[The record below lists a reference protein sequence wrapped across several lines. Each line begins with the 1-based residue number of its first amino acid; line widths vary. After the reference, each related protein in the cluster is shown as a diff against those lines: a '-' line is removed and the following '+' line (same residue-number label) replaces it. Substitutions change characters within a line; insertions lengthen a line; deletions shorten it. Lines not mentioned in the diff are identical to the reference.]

1 MVKKGRKWRIIHL
14 MMRYFNEIGW
24 DNLVVNVST
33 VNKSESESMKNN
45 KRIRTRVQHQ
55 AMVEHL

>member
-1 MVKKGRKWRIIHL
+1 

-33 VNKSESESMKNN
+33 MDKSESESVKNN
-45 KRIRTRVQHQ
+45 KHIRMCVQHQ
-55 AMVEHL
+55 AVVEHP

>member
-1 MVKKGRKWRIIHL
+1 

-24 DNLVVNVST
+24 DNLVVNGST